1 MTELQSHDTTP
12 PSSSALPIVGERRHF
27 YFNDAGQP
35 AYRVTDL
42 TAEDFLN
49 PLPDDG
55 FHHGTIHDESARILA
70 SMLHHH
76 YRYSPTVSVHIR
88 PKMIWADAALAQP
101 MPDVIVI
108 NNLSDQHRHRPVLD
122 LVAEQNVAGVQGD
135 LTLNAIFEVTSPL
148 LVESDLAA
156 KHDIYA
162 QAGVPEYW
170 IIDTGLRPQVE
181 TPAFTII
188 GYRLVDGHY
197 APIQPQS
204 ASQSNSQS
212 GSRWESTACRLWL
225 EVTADQQGFQ
235 LGDLRTGS
243 PLPMPTQDDDPAIS
257 AQAEASRRAQSIAGQ
272 LKL

>member
-1 MTELQSHDTTP
+1 MTEPQSHDTTP
-12 PSSSALPIVGERRHF
+12 PTSSALPIVGERRQF

-55 FHHGTIHDESARILA
+55 FHHGTLHDESARILA

-76 YRYSPTVSVHIR
+76 YRYSPNVSVHIR
-88 PKMIWADAALAQP
+88 PKIIWADAALAQP

-108 NNLSDQHRHRPVLD
+108 NNLSDQHRHRPILD
-122 LVAEQNVAGVQGD
+122 LVAEQNLAGTQGEI
-135 LTLNAIFEVTSPL
+135 TLRAIFEVTSPL
-148 LVESDLAA
+148 LAQSDLEA
-156 KHDIYA
+156 KREIYA

-170 IIDTGLRPQVE
+170 IIDSGLRPQVE
-181 TPAFTII
+181 TPAFKIL

-197 APIQPQS
+197 EPIQPTSAGQS
-204 ASQSNSQS
+204 HR
-212 GSRWESTACRLWL
+212 RWESTACRLWL
-225 EVTADQQGFQ
+225 EVTADHQGFQ

-243 PLPMPTQDDDPAIS
+243 LLPMPTQDDDPAIS